1 MHKNSSAWS
10 VAISGLIINLCFGV
24 FNAWS
29 VFSKALQD
37 DELAVTAASMT
48 YILAIAVFALVM
60 VPAGIMLD
68 KFGPRI
74 VLTISGILMGLGMII
89 AGIFLNLIGLIIGFG
104 IIAGAAMGF
113 GYAAP
118 TPTATRWFK
127 PHMRGTKIGRAHV

>member
-1 MHKNSSAWS
+1 
-10 VAISGLIINLCFGV
+10 
-24 FNAWS
+24 
-29 VFSKALQD
+29 
-37 DELAVTAASMT
+37 
-48 YILAIAVFALVM
+48 M

-127 PHMRGTKIGRAHV
+127 PHMRGNNTGVGVLSYCLIPCLFMPISKWVIRIFGISNVFI

>member
-1 MHKNSSAWS
+1 
-10 VAISGLIINLCFGV
+10 
-24 FNAWS
+24 
-29 VFSKALQD
+29 
-37 DELAVTAASMT
+37 
-48 YILAIAVFALVM
+48 M

-127 PHMRGTKIGRAHV
+127 PHMRSTITGSVDSGYGVVPVYVTRLAKWIICTF